1 MLLAR
6 YALAIIDS
14 ERICARRYIEQV
26 REQLREQ
33 TRDGIDGLRA
43 AQVTDRAER
52 LIAFAETRQRVR
64 LDNCLLP
71 ALRAATALAGAA
83 RSPVQELEQLAEQGG
98 AMLRSLRNC
107 LRQPANASLSA
118 CLDAYC
124 SNLALRLECEEA
136 KLLPLACHCL
146 SAEDWFHVGAAFLK
160 QDEAS
165 GVSNYGISA
174 KLH

>member
-14 ERICARRYIEQV
+14 ERVCARRYIA
-26 REQLREQ
+26 QLRESMV
-33 TRDGIDGLRA
+33 DLAA
-43 AQVTDRAER
+43 AQVGERAER

-71 ALRAATALAGAA
+71 ALRAAMALQGAE
-83 RSPVQELEQLAEQGG
+83 RSAVQELEQLAQLGG
-98 AMLRSLRNC
+98 DMLPGLRHC
-107 LRQPANASLSA
+107 LRQPGAAALPA
-118 CLDAYC
+118 TLDAYC

-160 QDEAS
+160 QDEDA
-165 GVSNYGISA
+165 GVNNYAISA

>member
-26 REQLREQ
+26 REQLRLGSA
-33 TRDGIDGLRA
+33 RVDA
-43 AQVTDRAER
+43 AQVGQRAER
-52 LIAFAETRQRVR
+52 LIAFAETRQRIR

-71 ALRAATALAGAA
+71 ALRAAAALAGDGRASV
-83 RSPVQELEQLAEQGG
+83 RELEQLAQQGG
-98 AMLRSLRNC
+98 AMLPALRRH
-107 LRQPANASLSA
+107 LRQPDGGALPAS
-118 CLDAYC
+118 LDAYC

-160 QDEAS
+160 QDEEA
-165 GVSNYGISA
+165 GISNYSISA
-174 KLH
+174 KVH

>member
-14 ERICARRYIEQV
+14 ERICARRYIEQ
-26 REQLREQ
+26 LRESIARVA
-33 TRDGIDGLRA
+33 T
-43 AQVTDRAER
+43 AQVGERAER

-71 ALRAATALAGAA
+71 ALRAATALAGAE
-83 RSPVQELEQLAEQGG
+83 RGSVLELEELAQLGG
-98 AMLRSLRNC
+98 DMLPALRNS
-107 LRQPANASLSA
+107 LRQPGAAALPA

-160 QDEAS
+160 QDEEA